1 MGRALELFGKK
12 LWQYMQIQNFYFSVL
27 QILPKNII
35 DEEIIKIENSWKKKL
50 QTHEFG
56 MNDN

>member
-50 QTHEFG
+50 QTREFG